1 MQKEITKR
9 IRLYGIAAVLLA
21 VILVSVCYQLGYV
34 PQIQLPK
41 TSPFMST
48 FSSYNELKDFLKN
61 KTQSQYTSPYYTR
74 NGGVFIASGPQGKF
88 LPGITNSLSA
98 TDLTHSGTNIQV
110 TGVDEAD
117 FVKVD
122 NNGYIFVLAG
132 NNVTIVKAY
141 PPEEAQ
147 VASRITFTDMSP
159 SGIFVNGDK
168 LAVLGSNYSMVPLPY
183 YGLPVSPGITGPY
196 SPTTMY
202 SQDVTT
208 YVKIFDISNRTNP
221 TLLETFSTSGYYLS
235 SRMIGNYVYLVAGQL
250 AYYKVE
256 VLPNITVDK
265 VNLPSIGLNGTET
278 DVSSSDIY
286 YSNVTDNYFTF
297 TTIAAVN
304 IENVTETPSSKT
316 LLIGGTSTL
325 YVSLNNIY
333 ITQNVYD
340 QTDFSGQTETSIYRI
355 HVENS
360 TITPEAKGTVP
371 GSILNQYSMDEF
383 GDYFRVVTTG
393 WGSQVTSTGPTTKSS
408 NGTVTIIPTPFGGQ
422 ESNVYVLDM
431 NLSIVGRLENL
442 SQGENFHSA
451 RFMGNKCYLVT
462 FMMTDPLFVI
472 DLSNPAKPSQLGNL
486 TIPGYSDYLHPYDEN
501 HLIGIGK
508 ETTASENGYF
518 AWYQG
523 VKISLFD
530 VSNVSMPIQIANY
543 TIGERGTTSP
553 VLSDPKAFLFD
564 KSKNLLVIPVL
575 VAEVDQS
582 QYPPG
587 QVPAGAY
594 GQPVWQG
601 AYVFNISLDGGLTL
615 EGKISHMENGIDI
628 YNQDYYVQRS
638 LYIGNVLY
646 TISEA
651 KIRLNSLDNLA
662 LIKEIEIG

>member
-1 MQKEITKR
+1 M
-9 IRLYGIAAVLLA
+9 RLYGIAAVLLA
-21 VILVSVCYQLGYV
+21 VMLVSVCYQLGYV
-34 PQIQLPK
+34 PQITIPK
-41 TSPFMST
+41 TTSAMST
-48 FSSYNELKDFLKN
+48 FSSYNELQDFLKN
-61 KTQSQYTSPYYTR
+61 KTQSQYTSPYYTN
-74 NGGVFIASGPQGKF
+74 NGGVFTPSNSQITWA
-88 LPGITNSLSA
+88 LPGVASSPSA
-98 TDLTHSGTNIQV
+98 GELTHSDTNIQV

-141 PPEEAQ
+141 PPEDAQ
-147 VASRITFTDMSP
+147 VVSRITFTDMSP

-168 LAVLGSNYSMVPLPY
+168 LAVLGSNYSMIPLPY
-183 YGLPVSPGITGPY
+183 YGLPVSPGISGSSTY
-196 SPTTMY
+196 SPTTVY
-202 SQDVTT
+202 TQDVTT
-208 YVKIFDISNRTNP
+208 FIKIYDISNRTNP
-221 TLLETFSTSGYYLS
+221 MLLETFTTSGDYLN
-235 SRMIGNYVYLVAGQL
+235 SRMIGDYVYLVAGQL
-250 AYYKVE
+250 AYYRVE
-256 VLPNITVDK
+256 ILPGITVDK
-265 VNLPSIGLNGTET
+265 VNLPSIGVNGTET
-278 DVSSSDIY
+278 NVASSEIY
-286 YSNVTDNYFTF
+286 YSNITDNYFTF

-325 YVSLNNIY
+325 YVSLDNIY
-333 ITQNVYD
+333 VTQNVYN
-340 QTDFSGQTETSIYRI
+340 QTGYGQTQTSIYRI
-355 HVENS
+355 HVENN
-360 TITPEAKGTVP
+360 TITPEAQGIVP
-371 GSILNQYSMDEF
+371 GTILDQYSMDEY

-393 WGSQVTSTGPTTKSS
+393 WDSLSTPTLITPKSS
-408 NGTVTIIPTPFGGQ
+408 NGAVTIPQFPGGQ

-451 RFMGNKCYLVT
+451 RFMGDKCYLVT

-530 VSNVSMPIQIANY
+530 VSNVSMPVQIANY
-543 TIGERGTTSP
+543 TIGDRGTSSP

-575 VAEVDQS
+575 VAEVDTS

-601 AYVFNISLDGGLTL
+601 AYVFNISLGGLTL
-615 EGKISHMENGIDI
+615 EGKISHIETGIDI
-628 YNQDYYVQRS
+628 NNQDYYVQRS

-651 KIRLNSLDNLA
+651 EIKLNSLDNLA
-662 LIKEIEIG
+662 LIKEIEIGS

>member
-1 MQKEITKR
+1 MQKEIRKR
-9 IRLYGIAAVLLA
+9 AWLYGLAGILIATV
-21 VILVSVCYQLGYV
+21 LVSLCYQLGYV

-48 FSSYNELKDFLKN
+48 FSSYNELKDFLKTR
-61 KTQSQYTSPYYTR
+61 TQSQYTSPYYTN
-74 NGGVFIASGPQGKF
+74 NGGVFSVSGSQEKQA
-88 LPGITNSLSA
+88 LPGIIDSLSGGE
-98 TDLTHSGTNIQV
+98 LTHSGTNIQV

-122 NNGYIFVLAG
+122 DNGYIFLLVG
-132 NNVTIVKAY
+132 NNITILKAY

-147 VASRITFTDMSP
+147 IASRITLTDMSP
-159 SGIFVNGDK
+159 SGIFVNGNR
-168 LAVLGSNYSMVPLPY
+168 LAVLGSNYSMTPLPY
-183 YGLPVSPGITGPY
+183 YGLPISPGTY
-196 SPTTMY
+196 SPATMY
-202 SQDVTT
+202 TQDVTT
-208 YVKIFDISNRTNP
+208 FVKIFDISNRTNP
-221 TLLETFSTSGYYLS
+221 ELVETFSTSGNYLS

-250 AYYKVE
+250 AYYRVE
-256 VLPNITVDK
+256 VLPNIIVDD
-265 VNLPSIGLNGTET
+265 VNLPKIGLNGTET
-278 DVSSSDIY
+278 GVSSSNIY

-297 TTIAAVN
+297 TTIAALN

-325 YVSLNNIY
+325 YVSLDNIY
-333 ITQNVYD
+333 VTQNVYD
-340 QTDFSGQTETSIYRI
+340 QTGYGQTQTSIYRI
-355 HVENS
+355 HVENN
-360 TITPEAKGTVP
+360 TITPEAQGTVP
-371 GSILNQYSMDEF
+371 GSILNQYSMDEY
-383 GDYFRVVTTG
+383 GDYFRVVTTT
-393 WGSQVTSTGPTTKSS
+393 WGSPITPTSPTIKPS
-408 NGTVTIIPTPFGGQ
+408 NGTVTVFPIFGGQ
-422 ESNVYVLDM
+422 QSNVYVLNM

-451 RFMGNKCYLVT
+451 RFMGDKCYLVT

-472 DLSNPAKPSQLGNL
+472 DLSNPAKPSELGNL
-486 TIPGYSDYLHPYDEN
+486 TIPGYSDYLYPYDEN

-508 ETTASENGYF
+508 ETTASEEGYF

-530 VSNVSMPIQIANY
+530 VSNVSQPVQIANY
-543 TIGERGTTSP
+543 TIGDRGTSSP

-575 VAEVDQS
+575 EAKVDQS

-601 AYVFNISLDGGLTL
+601 AYVFNVSLDGGLTL
-615 EGKISHMENGIDI
+615 EGKISHMENGTDI

-638 LYIGNVLY
+638 LYIENVLY
-646 TISEA
+646 TISNA
-651 KIRLNSLDNLA
+651 KVQLNNLEDLS
-662 LIKEIEIG
+662 LIKDIQIS